1 MKISTIINEFIHHP
15 RLPRIGYDNLL
26 QETMFMNFI
35 KKITTVILLVLALSI
50 APFLHAQ
57 DQAPTAGTNASA
69 AQTQNQTAP
78 PIDEARLAQLLAP
91 IALYPDPLLMQMF
104 VASTYPLEIVEAARF
119 IRNHSDLKD
128 KALDQALETK
138 KWDTSVKSLCH
149 FPTVLESMNKNLEV
163 TKELGDYFLQDQ
175 KAVLDMVQ
183 KLRAKAKE
191 TGNLKSTKEQ
201 KVVEEGKT
209 IIIEPTK
216 PDVIYVP
223 SYSCSY
229 VYGHWWYPSHPPYVW
244 YPPPPAFRF
253 VAGVVVGAA
262 LSHGWYHANWARGR
276 VDVNVHRNINVNRTP
291 RNGNRQAWKHNPRHR
306 RGVAYNNPEIRK
318 RYGQVDRATMKKNLA
333 SRGYNPR
340 LDQNTRNNIRQQ
352 RAHRS
357 GGGGTY
363 NSAQRQQRTQQ
374 IKQRAQQ
381 KQRPVHRNGT
391 RPSTG
396 NVRRTQPQ
404 RSSSFNVSGSRSQA
418 QRSST
423 RGSTSRNYSRSR
435 SISRPR
441 SGGVRRGGGRRR

>member
-1 MKISTIINEFIHHP
+1 MFMNTIKKISTVTF
-15 RLPRIGYDNLL
+15 
-26 QETMFMNFI
+26 
-35 KKITTVILLVLALSI
+35 LVLALSF
-50 APFLHAQ
+50 APLLHAQ
-57 DQAPTAGTNASA
+57 EQAPPAGANSQAGPAQNKTA
-69 AQTQNQTAP
+69 Q

-119 IRNHSDLKD
+119 MRDHANLKD
-128 KALDQALETK
+128 KALDQALESK

-149 FPTVLESMNKNLEV
+149 FPTVLESMNKNLEA

-175 KAVLDMVQ
+175 KAVMDMVQ

-201 KVVEEGKT
+201 KVLEEGNT
-209 IIIEPTK
+209 IVIEPAQ

-223 SYSCSY
+223 TYSCSY

-276 VDVNVHRNINVNRTP
+276 VDVNVNRNINVNRTP
-291 RNGNRQAWKHNPRHR
+291 RNVNRQAWRHNPQHR

-318 RYGQVDRATMKKNLA
+318 RYGQVDRAAVKKNLE

-340 LDQNTRNNIRQQ
+340 MNQQTRQAIKQQ
-352 RAHRS
+352 RANRPS
-357 GGGGTY
+357 GGGTY
-363 NSAQRQQRTQQ
+363 NPPQKQQKAQQV
-374 IKQRAQQ
+374 KQRAQQ
-381 KQRPVHRNGT
+381 KQRPANRSVS
-391 RPSTG
+391 RPSTSSA
-396 NVRRTQPQ
+396 RRSQPS
-404 RSSSFNVSGSRSQA
+404 RSSSFNVSGSRSQV

-423 RGSTSRNYSRSR
+423 RGSASRNYSRSR